1 MCLLYILHGLEN
13 FFAHFKFWPFKY
25 KFNTKQRTFL
35 KTLANPHW
43 FQILTH
49 VVYGHNA
56 SISSILSLKIISFSL
71 WGYKLAYHKTTN
83 SPCFQVPYR
92 ESKALLQ
99 LLYVIIKAI
108 LIQKQSFFSVL
119 LGFQH
124 FLSIGLLWPFC
135 GRFNWKRKKEKIK
148 RAL

>member
-43 FQILTH
+43 FQILTPIYMATRLH
-49 VVYGHNA
+49 LINTR
-56 SISSILSLKIISFSL
+56 SKIISFS